1 MRKLLRT
8 FIGLCLMFVSLSA
21 FAQKGEKSMG
31 VNVGYGTADGFNAF
45 RLGAE
50 FNWNATDHIRLS
62 PSFDCYFTSNTSY
75 VVSADVHYLFPI
87 QDTWRVYPLVGV
99 TYTHFGSN
107 EFGGNVGAGVEY
119 PLCSSFYVSAE
130 GKYQLT
136 KDFQQ
141 FALAA
146 GIAYKF

>member
-1 MRKLLRT
+1 M
-8 FIGLCLMFVSLSA
+8 
-21 FAQKGEKSMG
+21 
-31 VNVGYGTADGFNAF
+31 F

-62 PSFDCYFTSNTSY
+62 PSFDCYFADNPSY

-87 QDTWRVYPLVGV
+87 KNTWRIYPLVGV
-99 TYTHFGSN
+99 TYTHFNSS
-107 EFGGNVGAGVEY
+107 EFGGNFGAGVEC
-119 PLCSSFYVSAE
+119 PIFSSFYLSAE

-136 KDFQQ
+136 KDFRQ
-141 FALAA
+141 FFLVA

>member
-1 MRKLLRT
+1 MKRILLLT
-8 FIGLCLMFVSLSA
+8 LLSCVGLCTQILSV
-21 FAQKGEKSMG
+21 FAQQGEKSVG
-31 VNVGYGTADGFNAF
+31 INVGYGTASSFESF

-62 PSFDCYFTSNTSY
+62 PS
-75 VVSADVHYLFPI
+75 L
-87 QDTWRVYPLVGV
+87 V
-99 TYTHFGSN
+99 TYTHFMTN
-107 EFGGNVGAGVEY
+107 EFGGNIGAGVEY
-119 PLCSSFYVSAE
+119 PISSSFYVSAE

-146 GIAYKF
+146 GVAYKF

>member
-1 MRKLLRT
+1 MKRILLLT
-8 FIGLCLMFVSLSA
+8 LLSCVGLCTQILSV
-21 FAQKGEKSMG
+21 FAQQGEKSVG
-31 VNVGYGTADGFNAF
+31 INVGYGTASSFESF

-62 PSFDCYFTSNTSY
+62 PSFDCYFASSTSY
-75 VVSADVHYLFPI
+75 VVSADVHFM
-87 QDTWRVYPLVGV
+87 T
-99 TYTHFGSN
+99 N
-107 EFGGNVGAGVEY
+107 EFGGNIGAGVEY
-119 PLCSSFYVSAE
+119 PISSSFYVSAE

-146 GIAYKF
+146 GVAYKF